1 MIVNTLSTHELV
13 IFQRNRLCSVLGGC
27 LPRTTLP
34 TIVPRCHHLPV
45 YRTRMECAYAKPDP
59 PKIKKARATP
69 VNLSPEE
76 KEEKKNMAKAR
87 TAVREKQK

>member
-1 MIVNTLSTHELV
+1 
-13 IFQRNRLCSVLGGC
+13 
-27 LPRTTLP
+27 
-34 TIVPRCHHLPV
+34 
-45 YRTRMECAYAKPDP
+45 MECAYAKPDP